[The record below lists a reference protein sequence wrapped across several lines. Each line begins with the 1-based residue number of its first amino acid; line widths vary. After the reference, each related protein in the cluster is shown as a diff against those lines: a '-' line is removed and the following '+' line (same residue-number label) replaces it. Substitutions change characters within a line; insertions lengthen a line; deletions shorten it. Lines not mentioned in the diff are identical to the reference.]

1 MAYERLSDGALD
13 YAPCRYGKSKLL
25 FRGPR
30 ASLRGD
36 YVAFLGSTETYGKFI
51 ETPFPEL
58 TGQALGMTSLNLG
71 CVNAGIDTFHDD
83 PTVKDLCRGA
93 KACVVQVMGAHKLS
107 NRLYTV
113 HPRRNDRFLAAS
125 KLLESLY
132 PEAEFTDIHFT
143 RHLLLM
149 LWDIDPKRFEL
160 VREELT
166 AAWVSRMS
174 ALVARVQVPAVLLW
188 VSDHV
193 PDDPTRLPDGSEPLF
208 VTRAM
213 LDEVAARAAGLVEV
227 VVSDAEAAHQTARVP
242 AVEAMAAREL
252 PGPGAHLRIAER
264 LTPTLQVRL

>member
-1 MAYERLSDGALD
+1 MAYERLLDGALD

-51 ETPFPEL
+51 EMPYPEL

-83 PTVKDLCRGA
+83 PTVQELCRSA
-93 KACVVQVMGAHKLS
+93 QACVVQIMGAQKLS

-125 KLLESLY
+125 KLLETLY
-132 PEAEFTDIHFT
+132 PEAEFTEIHFT
-143 RHLLLM
+143 RHLLSM
-149 LWDIDPKRFEL
+149 LASIDAGRFRE
-160 VREELT
+160 VRDEIS
-166 AAWVSRMS
+166 AAWVSRMV
-174 ALVARVQVPAVLLW
+174 ALVTRVQVPTVMLW
-188 VSDHV
+188 IADHSPDV
-193 PDDPTRLPDGSEPLF
+193 PADLPDGSEPLF

-213 LDEVAARAAGLVEV
+213 LDEVGARASGLVEV
-227 VVSDAEAAHQTARVP
+227 IVSHSDTSLDEDVGAGI
-242 AVEAMAAREL
+242 EAMVAREL
-252 PGPGAHLRIAER
+252 PGPGAHSKIAQE
-264 LTPTLQVRL
+264 LTPTLQTRL